1 MGHPGAAHPAAE
13 MRIAFLQFALEPAAP
28 GIEAAPAPVRRGD
41 QHPTGLVA
49 FVEATVEGVTQAQ
62 HQSASHAS
70 RVSFNQ
76 RTLPS

>member
-41 QHPTGLVA
+41 ENLTGVVALV
-49 FVEATVEGVTQAQ
+49 EGTVEGMTKAQ
-62 HQSASHAS
+62 HQSANHSS